1 MGKSDYIYI
10 VKDVSTSLDMTGW
23 KLDMTGWKLD
33 MTKTIQLTI
42 FMKQIRISAI
52 LACIAGMIAFAGC
65 KSMSPQDR
73 LTVND
78 RKINK
83 IIAQMTLEEKVEM
96 LHSKTN
102 MSSEGVPRLGIQDIK
117 YTDGPFGIREE
128 NGDGFRSLG
137 WTLDSATY
145 FPTGSALAATWSKEM
160 AYKNGWAMGKEG
172 RLRGKDIILGP
183 AINIQRLPVGG
194 RTYEYLS
201 EDPVLAARLSVE
213 YTLGSQDAGTAVCL
227 KHYALNNQETNRG
240 SVNVIADERTMREIY
255 LKPFEAA
262 VKEGGAMCIMPAY
275 NKVNGY
281 YCSENA
287 HLNNE
292 ILRDEWGFKGM
303 TVSDWGGTHS
313 TMGAALGGLCV
324 QMTGDNYFG
333 QALIDSV
340 RNGALDEAVVD
351 AKVREILRLRFAIE
365 PVPEDVA
372 NTVMTSQPETQKIA
386 YEIAQ
391 KSIVLL
397 KNEAGNLPVAKDVKK
412 IAVIGQNAVLTTA
425 AGGIGAGVKT
435 LYEISP
441 LEGISKRAAEAGIEV
456 TYAPGYKNYQM
467 RMAWGRPGAG
477 GPVDPLIANS
487 PDEPADPALLA
498 EAVAL
503 AKDADMV
510 IFFGGTNKSIETEGS
525 DRKNI
530 DLPCGQNDVIKALY
544 EANPNVAT
552 VLISGGPTDLRAL
565 EPYSPAIVQGWWN
578 GLEGGTALAEVL
590 FGDIAPSGKLPFTFP
605 LKLEDSPAYA
615 MGNFPGNNTGEDLF
629 TLMYR
634 LDATGYTREQIME
647 YIANLPEPVSE
658 YTEGIF
664 VGYRWF
670 ETKEVPVMYA
680 FGHGLSYVD
689 FEYGPLT
696 CRQKKDKFVVT
707 FDVKNLGTMEADEV
721 TQLYVKRL
729 DSKVERPLKELE
741 AFDRV
746 TLKGGETKKVT
757 LEFPISELAHW
768 DNGTN
773 GWVLEPGKLEILV
786 GSASDDIRQSIT
798 TEI

>member
-1 MGKSDYIYI
+1 
-10 VKDVSTSLDMTGW
+10 
-23 KLDMTGWKLD
+23 
-33 MTKTIQLTI
+33 
-42 FMKQIRISAI
+42 MKKYLYSAALLI
-52 LACIAGMIAFAGC
+52 LAAGC
-65 KSMSPQDR
+65 ASLSPQDR

-78 RKINK
+78 KKINK

-201 EDPVLAARLSVE
+201 EDPVLSARLSVE
-213 YTLGSQDAGTAVCL
+213 YTKGSQDAGTAVCL
-227 KHYALNNQETNRG
+227 KHYALNNQETDRG

-262 VKEGGAMCIMPAY
+262 IKEGGAMCVMPAY
-275 NKVNGY
+275 NKVNGF

-351 AKVREILRLRFAIE
+351 AKVREILRLRFAID

-372 NTVMTSQPETQKIA
+372 NTIMTSQPETQKIA

-397 KNEAGNLPVAKDVKK
+397 KNEAGNLPIAKDVKK

-441 LEGISKRAAEAGIEV
+441 LEGIQARAEKAGVEV
-456 TYAPGYKNYQM
+456 VYAPGYKNYQM
-467 RMAWGRPGAG
+467 RMGWGRPSA
-477 GPVDPLIANS
+477 GPVNPLVANS
-487 PDEPADPALLA
+487 IDEPADPALLA

-530 DLPCGQNDVIKALY
+530 DLPCGQNEVIKALY

-552 VLISGGPTDLRAL
+552 VLISGGPTDLRYL

-615 MGNFPGNNTGEDLF
+615 TGSFPGEGSGEDLF

-634 LDATGYTREQIME
+634 LDATGYTREQIQE
-647 YIANLPEPVSE
+647 YIASLPDPVSE
-658 YTEGIF
+658 YREGIL
-664 VGYRWF
+664 VGYRWYD
-670 ETKEVPVMYA
+670 TKDVPVMYA
-680 FGHGLSYVD
+680 FGHGLSYVE
-689 FEYGPLT
+689 FEYGALT
-696 CRQKKDKFVVT
+696 CKQKKDKIQVS
-707 FDVKNLGTMEADEV
+707 FDLKNLGDMEADEV
-721 TQLYVKRL
+721 AQLYVKRL
-729 DSKVERPLKELE
+729 DSKVERAEKELE
-741 AFDRV
+741 AFERV
-746 TLKGGETKKVT
+746 ALKAGETKKVT
-757 LEFPISELAHW
+757 LEFPVSELAHW
-768 DNGTN
+768 DNETN
-773 GWVLEPGKLEILV
+773 EWVLEHGKLEILV
-786 GSASDDIRQSIT
+786 GSASNDIRQSIQ

>member
-1 MGKSDYIYI
+1 MKNYTFIFCLAAVI
-10 VKDVSTSLDMTGW
+10 LITGCN
-23 KLDMTGWKLD
+23 GNV
-33 MTKTIQLTI
+33 
-42 FMKQIRISAI
+42 
-52 LACIAGMIAFAGC
+52 
-65 KSMSPQDR
+65 SPQDR
-73 LTVND
+73 LTAND
-78 RKINK
+78 KKISE

-128 NGDGFRSLG
+128 NGDHFRPLG
-137 WTLDSATY
+137 WKLDSATY

-160 AYKNGWAMGKEG
+160 AYKNGLAIGKEG

-213 YTLGSQDAGTAVCL
+213 YTKGSQEAGTAVCL
-227 KHYALNNQETNRG
+227 KHFALNNQETDRG

-262 VKEGGAMCIMPAY
+262 VKEAGAMCVMPAY

-287 HLNNE
+287 RLLNE
-292 ILRDEWGFKGM
+292 ILREEWGFKGM

-351 AKVREILRLRFAIE
+351 AKVRDILRLRFAIE
-365 PVPEDVA
+365 PVPENVA
-372 NTVMTSQPETQKIA
+372 NTIMTSQPETQNVA

-397 KNEAGNLPVAKDVKK
+397 KNEGRTLPITDDVKK
-412 IAVIGQNAVLTTA
+412 IAIIGQNAVLKTA
-425 AGGIGAGVKT
+425 AGGVGAGVKT

-441 LEGISKRAAEAGIEV
+441 LEGIRNRAGDKVEV
-456 TYAPGYKNYQM
+456 VYAPGYKNYI
-467 RMAWGRPGAG
+467 RKNRWSEGPG
-477 GPVDPLIANS
+477 PLETTDMS
-487 PDEPADPALLA
+487 EPADQALLA

-503 AKDADMV
+503 AAEADMV

-530 DLPCGQNDVIKALY
+530 DLPCGQNEIIRALH
-544 EANPNVAT
+544 EVNPNVVT
-552 VLISGGPTDLRAL
+552 VLISGGPTDLRIL
-565 EPYSPAIVQGWWN
+565 DQYSPAIIQGWWN
-578 GLEGGTALAEVL
+578 GMEGGTALAEVL

-615 MGNFPGNNTGEDLF
+615 MGNFPGENSGRDLF

-634 LDATGYTREQIME
+634 LEETGYSREEIQA
-647 YIANLPEPVSE
+647 YIANLPDPESR

-664 VGYRWF
+664 VGYRWYD
-670 ETKEVPVMYA
+670 TKDVPVMYA

-689 FEYGPLT
+689 FEYGAISCKRRNDRICVRFELS
-696 CRQKKDKFVVT
+696 
-707 FDVKNLGTMEADEV
+707 NLGEMEADEV
-721 TQLYVKRL
+721 VQLYVRRP
-729 DSKVERPLKELE
+729 DSKIERPVKELK

-746 TLKGGETKKVT
+746 TLKAGETKKVM
-757 LEFPISELAHW
+757 LEFPMNELAHW
-768 DNGTN
+768 DINTGA
-773 GWVLEPGKLEILV
+773 WVIEPGMVEILV
-786 GSASDDIRQSIT
+786 GSGSDDIRQTGSI
-798 TEI
+798 EI

>member
-1 MGKSDYIYI
+1 MK
-10 VKDVSTSLDMTGW
+10 
-23 KLDMTGWKLD
+23 KL
-33 MTKTIQLTI
+33 I
-42 FMKQIRISAI
+42 FAAALAI
-52 LACIAGMIAFAGC
+52 MAIGC
-65 KSMSPQDR
+65 VQNGTSPQDR

-128 NGDGFRSLG
+128 NGDGFRPLG

-145 FPTGSALAATWSKEM
+145 FPTGSALAATWSKEL

-201 EDPVLAARLSVE
+201 EDPVLSARLSVE
-213 YTLGSQDAGTAVCL
+213 YTKGSQEAGTAVCL
-227 KHYALNNQETNRG
+227 KHFALNNQETERG

-287 HLNNE
+287 HLLNE
-292 ILRDEWGFKGM
+292 ILRGEWGFKGM

-340 RNGALDEAVVD
+340 RNGALEEAVVD
-351 AKVREILRLRFAIE
+351 AKVREILRLRYAIE

-372 NTVMTSQPETQKIA
+372 NTIMTSQPETQKVA

-397 KNEAGNLPVAKDVKK
+397 KNEDRNLPISKDVKK
-412 IAVIGQNAVLTTA
+412 IAVIGQNAVLSTA

-441 LEGISKRAAEAGIEV
+441 LEGLQARAGSDIEIV
-456 TYAPGYKNYQM
+456 YAPGYRNYVM
-467 RMAWGRPGAG
+467 GRGNQAAA
-477 GPVDPLIANS
+477 DPLQTRNTA
-487 PDEPADPALLA
+487 EPADPELLA
-498 EAVAL
+498 EAVEL
-503 AKDADMV
+503 ARNADMV
-510 IFFGGTNKSIETEGS
+510 IFFAGTNKSIETEGN

-530 DLPCGQNDVIKALY
+530 DLPCGQNEIVKALH
-544 EANPNVAT
+544 EVNPNLVT
-552 VLISGGPTDLRAL
+552 VLISGGPCDLRTL
-565 EPYSPAIVQGWWN
+565 EQYSPAIVQGWWN
-578 GLEGGTALAEVL
+578 GMEGGKALAEVL

-615 MGNFPGNNTGEDLF
+615 LGNFPGENSGEDLF

-634 LDATGYTREQIME
+634 LDATCYTREQIRE
-647 YIANLPEPVSE
+647 YIANLPDPESR

-670 ETKEVPVMYA
+670 DTKNVPVMYA

-689 FEYGPLT
+689 FEYGDLT
-696 CRQKKDKFVVT
+696 CRQKKDMIQVS
-707 FDVKNLGTMEADEV
+707 FDLTNLGDMEADEV
-721 TQLYVKRL
+721 AQLYVKRI
-729 DSKVERPLKELE
+729 DSKVERPEKELE
-741 AFDRV
+741 AFDRIS
-746 TLKGGETKKVT
+746 LKAGETRKVT
-757 LEFPISELAHW
+757 LEFPVSELAHW
-768 DNGTN
+768 DMETN
-773 GWVLEPGKLEILV
+773 GWVLEPGKIEILV
-786 GSASDDIRQSIT
+786 GSASDDIRQSIQ

>member
-1 MGKSDYIYI
+1 
-10 VKDVSTSLDMTGW
+10 
-23 KLDMTGWKLD
+23 
-33 MTKTIQLTI
+33 
-42 FMKQIRISAI
+42 MKKYLYSAALLI
-52 LACIAGMIAFAGC
+52 LAAGC
-65 KSMSPQDR
+65 ASLSPQDR

-78 RKINK
+78 KKINR

-201 EDPVLAARLSVE
+201 EDPVLSARLSVE
-213 YTLGSQDAGTAVCL
+213 YTKGSQDAGTAVCL
-227 KHYALNNQETNRG
+227 KHYALNNQETDRG

-262 VKEGGAMCIMPAY
+262 IKEGGAMCVMPAY
-275 NKVNGY
+275 NKVNGF

-351 AKVREILRLRFAIE
+351 AKVREILRLRFAID

-372 NTVMTSQPETQKIA
+372 NTIMTSQPETQKIA

-391 KSIVLL
+391 KSTVLL
-397 KNEAGNLPVAKDVKK
+397 KNEAGNLPIAKDVKK

-441 LEGISKRAAEAGIEV
+441 LEGIQARAEKAGVEV
-456 TYAPGYKNYQM
+456 VYAPGYKNYQM
-467 RMAWGRPGAG
+467 RMGWGRPSA
-477 GPVDPLIANS
+477 GPVNPLVANS
-487 PDEPADPALLA
+487 IDEPADPALLA

-530 DLPCGQNDVIKALY
+530 DLPCGQNEVIKALY

-552 VLISGGPTDLRAL
+552 VLISGGPTDLRYL

-615 MGNFPGNNTGEDLF
+615 TGSFPGEGSGEDLF

-634 LDATGYTREQIME
+634 LDATGYTREQIQE
-647 YIANLPEPVSE
+647 YIASLPDPVSE
-658 YTEGIF
+658 YREGIL
-664 VGYRWF
+664 VGYRWYD
-670 ETKEVPVMYA
+670 TKDVPVMYA
-680 FGHGLSYVD
+680 FGHGLSYVE
-689 FEYGPLT
+689 FEYGALT
-696 CRQKKDKFVVT
+696 CKQKKDKIQVS
-707 FDVKNLGTMEADEV
+707 FDLKNLGDMEADEV
-721 TQLYVKRL
+721 AQLYVKRL
-729 DSKVERPLKELE
+729 DSKVERAEKELE
-741 AFDRV
+741 AFERV
-746 TLKGGETKKVT
+746 ALKAGETKNVT
-757 LEFPISELAHW
+757 LEFPLSELAHW
-768 DNGTN
+768 DNETN
-773 GWVLEPGKLEILV
+773 GWVLEPGKIEILV
-786 GSASDDIRQSIT
+786 GSASNDIRQSIQ

>member
-1 MGKSDYIYI
+1 
-10 VKDVSTSLDMTGW
+10 
-23 KLDMTGWKLD
+23 
-33 MTKTIQLTI
+33 
-42 FMKQIRISAI
+42 MKKYLYSAALLI
-52 LACIAGMIAFAGC
+52 LAAGC
-65 KSMSPQDR
+65 ASLSPQDR

-78 RKINK
+78 KKINK

-201 EDPVLAARLSVE
+201 EDPVLSARLSVE
-213 YTLGSQDAGTAVCL
+213 YTKGSQDAGTAVCL
-227 KHYALNNQETNRG
+227 KHYALNNQETDRG
-240 SVNVIADERTMREIY
+240 SVDVIADERTMREIY

-262 VKEGGAMCIMPAY
+262 VKEGGAMCVMPAY
-275 NKVNGY
+275 NKVNGV

-351 AKVREILRLRFAIE
+351 AKVREILRLRFAID

-372 NTVMTSQPETQKIA
+372 NTIMTSQPETQKIA

-397 KNEAGNLPVAKDVKK
+397 KNEAGNLPIAKDVKK

-441 LEGISKRAAEAGIEV
+441 LEGIQARAEKAGVEV
-456 TYAPGYKNYQM
+456 VYAPGYKNYQM
-467 RMAWGRPGAG
+467 RMGWGRPSA
-477 GPVDPLIANS
+477 GPVNPLVANS
-487 PDEPADPALLA
+487 IDEPADPALLA

-530 DLPCGQNDVIKALY
+530 DLPCGQNEVIKALY

-552 VLISGGPTDLRAL
+552 VLISGGPTDLRYL

-615 MGNFPGNNTGEDLF
+615 TGSFPGEGSGEDLF

-634 LDATGYTREQIME
+634 LDATGYTREQIRE
-647 YIANLPEPVSE
+647 YIASLPDPVSE
-658 YTEGIF
+658 YREGIL
-664 VGYRWF
+664 VGYRWYD
-670 ETKEVPVMYA
+670 TKDVPVMYA
-680 FGHGLSYVD
+680 FGHGLSYVE

-696 CRQKKDKFVVT
+696 CKQKKDKIQVS
-707 FDVKNLGTMEADEV
+707 FDLKNLGDMEADEV
-721 TQLYVKRL
+721 AQLYVKRL
-729 DSKVERPLKELE
+729 DSKVERAEKELE
-741 AFDRV
+741 AFERV
-746 TLKGGETKKVT
+746 ALKAGETKKVT
-757 LEFPISELAHW
+757 LEFPVSELAHW
-768 DNGTN
+768 DNETN
-773 GWVLEPGKLEILV
+773 GWVLEPGKIEILV
-786 GSASDDIRQSIT
+786 GSASNDIRQSIQ

>member
-1 MGKSDYIYI
+1 
-10 VKDVSTSLDMTGW
+10 
-23 KLDMTGWKLD
+23 
-33 MTKTIQLTI
+33 
-42 FMKQIRISAI
+42 MKKYLYSAALLI
-52 LACIAGMIAFAGC
+52 LAAGC
-65 KSMSPQDR
+65 ASLSPQDR

-78 RKINK
+78 KKINK

-201 EDPVLAARLSVE
+201 EDPVLSARLSVE
-213 YTLGSQDAGTAVCL
+213 YTKGSQDAGTAVCL
-227 KHYALNNQETNRG
+227 KHYALNNQETDRG
-240 SVNVIADERTMREIY
+240 SVDVIADERTMREIY

-262 VKEGGAMCIMPAY
+262 IKEGGAMCVMPAY
-275 NKVNGY
+275 NKVNGF

-351 AKVREILRLRFAIE
+351 AKVREILRLRFAID

-372 NTVMTSQPETQKIA
+372 NTIMTSQPETQKIA

-397 KNEAGNLPVAKDVKK
+397 KNEAGNLPIAKDVKK

-435 LYEISP
+435 LYEITP
-441 LEGISKRAAEAGIEV
+441 LEGIQARAEKAGVEV
-456 TYAPGYKNYQM
+456 VYAPGYKNYQM
-467 RMAWGRPGAG
+467 RMGWGRPSA
-477 GPVDPLIANS
+477 GPVNPLVANS
-487 PDEPADPALLA
+487 IDEPADPALLA

-530 DLPCGQNDVIKALY
+530 DLPCGQNEVIKALY

-552 VLISGGPTDLRAL
+552 VLISGGPTDLRYL

-615 MGNFPGNNTGEDLF
+615 TGSFPGEGSGEDLF

-634 LDATGYTREQIME
+634 LDATGYTREQIRE
-647 YIANLPEPVSE
+647 YIASLPDPVSE
-658 YTEGIF
+658 YREGIL
-664 VGYRWF
+664 VGYRWYD
-670 ETKEVPVMYA
+670 TKDVPVMYA

-689 FEYGPLT
+689 FEYGTLT
-696 CRQKKDKFVVT
+696 CKQKKDKIQVS
-707 FDVKNLGTMEADEV
+707 FDLKNLGDMEADEV
-721 TQLYVKRL
+721 PQLYVKRL
-729 DSKVERPLKELE
+729 DSKVERAEKELE
-741 AFDRV
+741 AFERV
-746 TLKGGETKKVT
+746 ALKAGETKNVT
-757 LEFPISELAHW
+757 LEFPVSELAHW
-768 DNGTN
+768 DNETN
-773 GWVLEPGKLEILV
+773 GWVLEPGKIEILV
-786 GSASDDIRQSIT
+786 GSASNDIRQSIQ

>member
-1 MGKSDYIYI
+1 MKKYLY
-10 VKDVSTSLDMTGW
+10 STAL
-23 KLDMTGWKLD
+23 L
-33 MTKTIQLTI
+33 
-42 FMKQIRISAI
+42 I
-52 LACIAGMIAFAGC
+52 LAAGC
-65 KSMSPQDR
+65 ASLSPQDR

-78 RKINK
+78 KKINK

-201 EDPVLAARLSVE
+201 EDPVLSARLSVE
-213 YTLGSQDAGTAVCL
+213 YTKGSQDAGTAVCL
-227 KHYALNNQETNRG
+227 KHYALNNQETDRG
-240 SVNVIADERTMREIY
+240 SVDVIADERTMREIY

-262 VKEGGAMCIMPAY
+262 IKEGGAMCVMPAY
-275 NKVNGY
+275 NKVNGF

-372 NTVMTSQPETQKIA
+372 NTIMTSQPETQKIA

-397 KNEAGNLPVAKDVKK
+397 KNEAGNLPIAKDVKK

-435 LYEISP
+435 LYEITP
-441 LEGISKRAAEAGIEV
+441 LEGIQARAEKAGVEV
-456 TYAPGYKNYQM
+456 VYAPGYKNYQM
-467 RMAWGRPGAG
+467 RMGWGRPSA
-477 GPVDPLIANS
+477 GPVNPLVANS
-487 PDEPADPALLA
+487 IDEPADPALLA

-530 DLPCGQNDVIKALY
+530 DLPCGQNEVIKALY

-552 VLISGGPTDLRAL
+552 VLISGGPTDLRYL

-615 MGNFPGNNTGEDLF
+615 TGSFPGEGSGEDLF

-634 LDATGYTREQIME
+634 LDATGYTREQIRE
-647 YIANLPEPVSE
+647 YIASLPDPVSE
-658 YTEGIF
+658 YREGIL
-664 VGYRWF
+664 VGYRWYD
-670 ETKEVPVMYA
+670 TKDVPVMYA
-680 FGHGLSYVD
+680 FGHGLSYVE
-689 FEYGPLT
+689 FEYGALT
-696 CRQKKDKFVVT
+696 CKQKKDKIQVS
-707 FDVKNLGTMEADEV
+707 FDLKNLGDMEADEV
-721 TQLYVKRL
+721 PQLYVKRL
-729 DSKVERPLKELE
+729 DSKVERAEKELE
-741 AFDRV
+741 AFERV
-746 TLKGGETKKVT
+746 ALKAGETKNVT
-757 LEFPISELAHW
+757 LEFPLSELAHW
-768 DNGTN
+768 DNETN
-773 GWVLEPGKLEILV
+773 GWVLEPGKIEILV
-786 GSASDDIRQSIT
+786 GSASNDIRQSIH

>member
-1 MGKSDYIYI
+1 M
-10 VKDVSTSLDMTGW
+10 
-23 KLDMTGWKLD
+23 
-33 MTKTIQLTI
+33 
-42 FMKQIRISAI
+42 FMKKYLYSAALLI
-52 LACIAGMIAFAGC
+52 LAAGC
-65 KSMSPQDR
+65 ASLSPQDR

-78 RKINK
+78 KKINK

-201 EDPVLAARLSVE
+201 EDPVLSARLSVE
-213 YTLGSQDAGTAVCL
+213 YTKGSQDAGTAVCL
-227 KHYALNNQETNRG
+227 KHYALNNQETDRG
-240 SVNVIADERTMREIY
+240 SVDVIADERTMREIY

-262 VKEGGAMCIMPAY
+262 IKEGGAMCVMPAY
-275 NKVNGY
+275 NKVNGF

-351 AKVREILRLRFAIE
+351 AKVREILRLRFAID

-372 NTVMTSQPETQKIA
+372 NTIMTSQPETQKIA

-397 KNEAGNLPVAKDVKK
+397 KNEVGNLPIAKDVKK

-441 LEGISKRAAEAGIEV
+441 LEGIQARAEKAGVEV
-456 TYAPGYKNYQM
+456 VYAPGYKNYQM
-467 RMAWGRPGAG
+467 RMGWGRPSA
-477 GPVDPLIANS
+477 GPVNPLVANS
-487 PDEPADPALLA
+487 IDEPADPALLA

-530 DLPCGQNDVIKALY
+530 DLPCGQNEVIKALY

-552 VLISGGPTDLRAL
+552 VLISGGPTDLRYL

-615 MGNFPGNNTGEDLF
+615 TGSFPGEGSGEDLF

-634 LDATGYTREQIME
+634 LDATGYTREQIRE
-647 YIANLPEPVSE
+647 YIASLPDPVSE
-658 YTEGIF
+658 YREGIL
-664 VGYRWF
+664 VGYRWYD
-670 ETKEVPVMYA
+670 TKDVPVMYA
-680 FGHGLSYVD
+680 FGHGLSYVE
-689 FEYGPLT
+689 FEYGALT
-696 CRQKKDKFVVT
+696 CKQKKDKIQVS
-707 FDVKNLGTMEADEV
+707 FDLKNLGDMEADEV
-721 TQLYVKRL
+721 AQLYVKRL
-729 DSKVERPLKELE
+729 DSKVERAEKELE
-741 AFDRV
+741 AFERV
-746 TLKGGETKKVT
+746 ALKAGETKNVT
-757 LEFPISELAHW
+757 LEFPLSELAHW
-768 DNGTN
+768 DNETN
-773 GWVLEPGKLEILV
+773 GWVLEPGKIEILV
-786 GSASDDIRQSIT
+786 GSASNDIRQSIH

>member
-1 MGKSDYIYI
+1 
-10 VKDVSTSLDMTGW
+10 
-23 KLDMTGWKLD
+23 
-33 MTKTIQLTI
+33 
-42 FMKQIRISAI
+42 MKKYLYSAALLI
-52 LACIAGMIAFAGC
+52 LAAGC
-65 KSMSPQDR
+65 ASLSPQDR

-78 RKINK
+78 KKINR

-201 EDPVLAARLSVE
+201 EDPVLSARLSAE
-213 YTLGSQDAGTAVCL
+213 YTKGSQDAGTAVCL
-227 KHYALNNQETNRG
+227 KHYALNNQETDRG

-262 VKEGGAMCIMPAY
+262 IKEGGAMCVMPAY
-275 NKVNGY
+275 NKVNGF

-351 AKVREILRLRFAIE
+351 AKVREILRLRFAID

-372 NTVMTSQPETQKIA
+372 NTIMTSQPETQKIA

-397 KNEAGNLPVAKDVKK
+397 KNEAGNLPIAKDVKK

-441 LEGISKRAAEAGIEV
+441 LEGIQARAEKAGVEV
-456 TYAPGYKNYQM
+456 VYAPGYKSYQM
-467 RMAWGRPGAG
+467 RMGWGRPSA
-477 GPVDPLIANS
+477 GPVNPLVANS
-487 PDEPADPALLA
+487 IDEPADPALLA

-530 DLPCGQNDVIKALY
+530 DLPCGQNEVIKALY

-552 VLISGGPTDLRAL
+552 VLISGGPTDLRYL

-615 MGNFPGNNTGEDLF
+615 TGSFPGEGSGEDLF

-634 LDATGYTREQIME
+634 LDATGYTREQIQE
-647 YIANLPEPVSE
+647 YIASLPDPVSE
-658 YTEGIF
+658 YREGIL
-664 VGYRWF
+664 VGYRWYD
-670 ETKEVPVMYA
+670 TKDVPVMYA
-680 FGHGLSYVD
+680 FGHGLSYVE
-689 FEYGPLT
+689 FEYGALT
-696 CRQKKDKFVVT
+696 CKQKKDKIQVS
-707 FDVKNLGTMEADEV
+707 FDLKNLGDMEADEV
-721 TQLYVKRL
+721 AQLYVKIL
-729 DSKVERPLKELE
+729 DSKVERAEKELE
-741 AFDRV
+741 AFERV
-746 TLKGGETKKVT
+746 ALKAGETKNVT
-757 LEFPISELAHW
+757 LEFPLSELAHW
-768 DNGTN
+768 DNETN
-773 GWVLEPGKLEILV
+773 GWVLEPGKIEILV
-786 GSASDDIRQSIT
+786 GSASNDIRQSIQ

>member
-1 MGKSDYIYI
+1 
-10 VKDVSTSLDMTGW
+10 
-23 KLDMTGWKLD
+23 
-33 MTKTIQLTI
+33 
-42 FMKQIRISAI
+42 MKKYLYSAALLI
-52 LACIAGMIAFAGC
+52 LAAGC
-65 KSMSPQDR
+65 ASLSPQDR

-78 RKINK
+78 KKINK

-102 MSSEGVPRLGIQDIK
+102 MSSEGIPRLGIQDIK

-201 EDPVLAARLSVE
+201 EDPVLSARLSVE
-213 YTLGSQDAGTAVCL
+213 YTKGSQDAGTAVCL
-227 KHYALNNQETNRG
+227 KHYALNNQETDRG
-240 SVNVIADERTMREIY
+240 SVDVIADERTMREIY

-262 VKEGGAMCIMPAY
+262 IKEGGAMCVMPAY
-275 NKVNGY
+275 NKVNGF

-351 AKVREILRLRFAIE
+351 AKVREILRLRFAID

-372 NTVMTSQPETQKIA
+372 NTIMTSQPETQRIA

-397 KNEAGNLPVAKDVKK
+397 KNEAGNLPIAKDVKK

-441 LEGISKRAAEAGIEV
+441 LEGIQAKAEKAGVEIV
-456 TYAPGYKNYQM
+456 YAPGYKNYQM
-467 RMAWGRPGAG
+467 RMGWGRPSA
-477 GPVDPLIANS
+477 GPVNPLVANS
-487 PDEPADPALLA
+487 IDEPADPALLA

-530 DLPCGQNDVIKALY
+530 DLPCGQNEVIKALY

-552 VLISGGPTDLRAL
+552 VLISGGPTDLRYL
-565 EPYSPAIVQGWWN
+565 EPYSPSIVQGWWN

-615 MGNFPGNNTGEDLF
+615 TGSFPGEGSGEDLF

-634 LDATGYTREQIME
+634 LDATGYTREQIHE
-647 YIANLPEPVSE
+647 YIASLPDPVSE
-658 YTEGIF
+658 YREGIL
-664 VGYRWF
+664 VGYRWYD
-670 ETKEVPVMYA
+670 TKDVPVMYA
-680 FGHGLSYVD
+680 FGHGLSYVE
-689 FEYGPLT
+689 FEYGALT
-696 CRQKKDKFVVT
+696 CKQKKDKIQVS
-707 FDVKNLGTMEADEV
+707 FDLKNLGDMEADEV
-721 TQLYVKRL
+721 AQLYVKKL
-729 DSKVERPLKELE
+729 DSKVERAEKELE
-741 AFDRV
+741 AFERV
-746 TLKGGETKKVT
+746 ALKAGETKNVT
-757 LEFPISELAHW
+757 LEFPLSELAHW
-768 DNGTN
+768 DNETN
-773 GWVLEPGKLEILV
+773 GWVLEPGKIEILV
-786 GSASDDIRQSIT
+786 GSASNDIRQSIQ

>member
-1 MGKSDYIYI
+1 
-10 VKDVSTSLDMTGW
+10 
-23 KLDMTGWKLD
+23 
-33 MTKTIQLTI
+33 
-42 FMKQIRISAI
+42 MKKYLYSAALLI
-52 LACIAGMIAFAGC
+52 LAAGC
-65 KSMSPQDR
+65 ASLSPQDR

-78 RKINK
+78 KKINK

-128 NGDGFRSLG
+128 NGEGFRSLG

-201 EDPVLAARLSVE
+201 EDPVLSARLSVE
-213 YTLGSQDAGTAVCL
+213 YTKGSQDAGTAVCL
-227 KHYALNNQETNRG
+227 KHYALNNQETDRG
-240 SVNVIADERTMREIY
+240 SVDVIADERTMREIY

-262 VKEGGAMCIMPAY
+262 IKEGGAMCVMPAY
-275 NKVNGY
+275 NKVNGF

-351 AKVREILRLRFAIE
+351 EKVREILRLRFAID

-372 NTVMTSQPETQKIA
+372 NTIMTSQPETQKIA

-397 KNEAGNLPVAKDVKK
+397 KNEAGNLPIAKDVKK

-441 LEGISKRAAEAGIEV
+441 LEGIQARAEKAGVEV
-456 TYAPGYKNYQM
+456 VYAPGYKNYQM
-467 RMAWGRPGAG
+467 RMGWGRPSA
-477 GPVDPLIANS
+477 GPVNPLVANS
-487 PDEPADPALLA
+487 IDEPADPALLA

-530 DLPCGQNDVIKALY
+530 DLPCGQNEVIKALY

-552 VLISGGPTDLRAL
+552 VLISGGPTDLRYL

-615 MGNFPGNNTGEDLF
+615 TGSFPGEGSGEDLF

-634 LDATGYTREQIME
+634 LDATGYTREQIQE
-647 YIANLPEPVSE
+647 YIASLPDPVSE
-658 YTEGIF
+658 YREGIL
-664 VGYRWF
+664 VGYRWYD
-670 ETKEVPVMYA
+670 TKDVPVMYA
-680 FGHGLSYVD
+680 FGHGLSYVE

-696 CRQKKDKFVVT
+696 CKQKKDKIQVS
-707 FDVKNLGTMEADEV
+707 FDLKNLGDMEADEV
-721 TQLYVKRL
+721 AQLYVKRL
-729 DSKVERPLKELE
+729 DSKVERAEKELE
-741 AFDRV
+741 AFERV
-746 TLKGGETKKVT
+746 ALKAGETKNVT
-757 LEFPISELAHW
+757 LEFPLSELAHW
-768 DNGTN
+768 DNETN
-773 GWVLEPGKLEILV
+773 GWVLEPGKIEILV
-786 GSASDDIRQSIT
+786 GSASNDIRQSIQ

>member
-1 MGKSDYIYI
+1 
-10 VKDVSTSLDMTGW
+10 
-23 KLDMTGWKLD
+23 
-33 MTKTIQLTI
+33 
-42 FMKQIRISAI
+42 MKKYLYSAALLI
-52 LACIAGMIAFAGC
+52 LAAGC
-65 KSMSPQDR
+65 ASLSPQDR

-78 RKINK
+78 KKINK

-183 AINIQRLPVGG
+183 AINVQRLPVGG

-201 EDPVLAARLSVE
+201 EDPVLSARLSVE
-213 YTLGSQDAGTAVCL
+213 YTKGSQDAGTAVCL
-227 KHYALNNQETNRG
+227 KHYALNNQETDRG

-262 VKEGGAMCIMPAY
+262 IKEGGAMCVMPAY
-275 NKVNGY
+275 NKVNGF

-365 PVPEDVA
+365 PVSEDVA
-372 NTVMTSQPETQKIA
+372 NTIMTSQPETQKIA

-397 KNEAGNLPVAKDVKK
+397 KNEAGNLPIAKDVKK

-435 LYEISP
+435 LYEITP
-441 LEGISKRAAEAGIEV
+441 LEGIQARAEKAGVEV
-456 TYAPGYKNYQM
+456 VYAPGYKNYQM
-467 RMAWGRPGAG
+467 RMGWGRPSA
-477 GPVDPLIANS
+477 GPVNPLVANS
-487 PDEPADPALLA
+487 IDEPADPALLA

-530 DLPCGQNDVIKALY
+530 DLPCGQNEVIKALY

-552 VLISGGPTDLRAL
+552 VLISGGPTDLRYL

-615 MGNFPGNNTGEDLF
+615 TGSFPGEGSGEDLF

-634 LDATGYTREQIME
+634 LDATGYTREQIQE
-647 YIANLPEPVSE
+647 YIASLPDPVSE
-658 YTEGIF
+658 YREGIL
-664 VGYRWF
+664 VGYRWYD
-670 ETKEVPVMYA
+670 TKDVPVMYA
-680 FGHGLSYVD
+680 FGHGLSYVE
-689 FEYGPLT
+689 FEYGALT
-696 CRQKKDKFVVT
+696 CKQKKDKIQVS
-707 FDVKNLGTMEADEV
+707 FDLKNLGDMEADEV
-721 TQLYVKRL
+721 AQLYVKRL
-729 DSKVERPLKELE
+729 DSKVERAEKELE
-741 AFDRV
+741 AFERV
-746 TLKGGETKKVT
+746 ALKAGETKNVT
-757 LEFPISELAHW
+757 LEFPLSELAHW
-768 DNGTN
+768 DNETN
-773 GWVLEPGKLEILV
+773 GWVLEPGKIEILV
-786 GSASDDIRQSIT
+786 GSASNDIRQSIQ

>member
-1 MGKSDYIYI
+1 MALI
-10 VKDVSTSLDMTGW
+10 V
-23 KLDMTGWKLD
+23 
-33 MTKTIQLTI
+33 
-42 FMKQIRISAI
+42 
-52 LACIAGMIAFAGC
+52 AGC
-65 KSMSPQDR
+65 GCGMAPQEK

-78 RKINK
+78 KKINE

-160 AYKNGWAMGKEG
+160 ARKNGWAMGKEG

-213 YTLGSQDAGTAVCL
+213 YTIGSQEAGTAVCL
-227 KHYALNNQETNRG
+227 KHYALNNQETDRG

-262 VKEGGAMCIMPAY
+262 IKEGGAMCVMPAY
-275 NKVNGY
+275 NKVTGY

-292 ILRDEWGFKGM
+292 ILRGEWGFKGM

-340 RNGALDEAVVD
+340 RNGALPESVVD
-351 AKVREILRLRFAIE
+351 DKVREILRLRFAIE

-372 NTVMTSQPETQKIA
+372 NTIMTSQPETQQVA

-397 KNEAGNLPVAKDVKK
+397 KNETGNLPIAPEVKK

-425 AGGIGAGVKT
+425 SGGIGAGVKT

-441 LEGISKRAAEAGIEV
+441 LEGIQKRAAEAGVEV
-456 TYAPGYKNYQM
+456 VYAPGYKNYKM
-467 RMAWGRPGAG
+467 RMGWGRPAA
-477 GPVDPLIANS
+477 GPVDPLAATS
-487 PDEPADPALLA
+487 TDEPADPALLA

-503 AKDADMV
+503 AQDADMV

-530 DLPCGQNDVIKALY
+530 DLPCGQNEVIKALY
-544 EANPNVAT
+544 EANPNVVT
-552 VLISGGPTDLRAL
+552 VLISGGPTDLRFL

-605 LKLEDSPAYA
+605 KKLEDSPAYA
-615 MGNFPGNNTGEDLF
+615 LGNFGQNASEDLF

-634 LDATGYTREQIME
+634 LDATGYTREQIQE
-647 YIANLPEPVSE
+647 YIATLPAPESH

-670 ETKEVPVMYA
+670 ETKEIPVMYA

-696 CRQKKDKFVVT
+696 CKQKKDKFYVT
-707 FDVKNLGTMEADEV
+707 FELKNLGNMEADEV
-721 TQLYVKRL
+721 AQLYVKRI
-729 DSKVERPLKELE
+729 DSAVERPLKELE

-746 TLKGGETKKVT
+746 TLQAGETKTVT
-757 LEFPISELAHW
+757 LEFPVSELAHW
-768 DNGTN
+768 DNETN
-773 GWVLEPGKLEILV
+773 EWVLEHGKLEILV
-786 GSASDDIRQSIT
+786 GSASDDIRQTIE

>member
-1 MGKSDYIYI
+1 M
-10 VKDVSTSLDMTGW
+10 
-23 KLDMTGWKLD
+23 
-33 MTKTIQLTI
+33 
-42 FMKQIRISAI
+42 
-52 LACIAGMIAFAGC
+52 
-65 KSMSPQDR
+65 
-73 LTVND
+73 
-78 RKINK
+78 
-83 IIAQMTLEEKVEM
+83 
-96 LHSKTN
+96 
-102 MSSEGVPRLGIQDIK
+102 
-117 YTDGPFGIREE
+117 
-128 NGDGFRSLG
+128 
-137 WTLDSATY
+137 
-145 FPTGSALAATWSKEM
+145 
-160 AYKNGWAMGKEG
+160 
-172 RLRGKDIILGP
+172 
-183 AINIQRLPVGG
+183 
-194 RTYEYLS
+194 
-201 EDPVLAARLSVE
+201 
-213 YTLGSQDAGTAVCL
+213 
-227 KHYALNNQETNRG
+227 
-240 SVNVIADERTMREIY
+240 NVIADERTMREIY

-262 VKEGGAMCIMPAY
+262 IKEGGAMCVMPAY

-292 ILRDEWGFKGM
+292 ILRGEWGFKGM

-340 RNGALDEAVVD
+340 RNGALPESVVD
-351 AKVREILRLRFAIE
+351 DKVREILRLRFAIE

-372 NTVMTSQPETQKIA
+372 NTIMTSQPETQQVA

-397 KNEAGNLPVAKDVKK
+397 KNEGNLPISKEVKK

-441 LEGISKRAAEAGIEV
+441 LEGIQKRAAEAGVEV
-456 TYAPGYKNYQM
+456 AYAPGYKNYKM
-467 RMAWGRPGAG
+467 RMGWGRPVA
-477 GPVDPLIANS
+477 GPVDPLTANS
-487 PDEPADPALLA
+487 TDEPADPTLLA

-530 DLPCGQNDVIKALY
+530 DLPCGQNEVIKAIY

-552 VLISGGPTDLRAL
+552 VLISGGPTDLRFL

-605 LKLEDSPAYA
+605 KKLEDSPAYA
-615 MGNFPGNNTGEDLF
+615 LGNFGQNASEDLF

-634 LDATGYTREQIME
+634 LDATGYTREQIEE
-647 YIANLPEPVSE
+647 YIANLPDPVSE
-658 YTEGIF
+658 YKEGIL
-664 VGYRWF
+664 VGYRWYD
-670 ETKEVPVMYA
+670 TKDVPVMYA

-689 FEYGPLT
+689 FEYGPLA
-696 CRQKKDKFVVT
+696 CRQKKDKFMVT
-707 FDVKNLGTMEADEV
+707 FNLKNAGDMEADEV
-721 TQLYVKRL
+721 VQLYVRRK

-741 AFDRV
+741 AFDRIA
-746 TLKGGETKKVT
+746 LKAGETKKVT
-757 LEFPISELAHW
+757 LEFPASELAHW
-768 DNGTN
+768 DTDTN
-773 GWVLEPGKLEILV
+773 DWVLEPGKIEILV
-786 GSASDDIRQSIT
+786 GSASDDIRQTIE
-798 TEI
+798 TEIRL

>member
-1 MGKSDYIYI
+1 MKK
-10 VKDVSTSLDMTGW
+10 VF
-23 KLDMTGWKLD
+23 
-33 MTKTIQLTI
+33 QL
-42 FMKQIRISAI
+42 AA
-52 LACIAGMIAFAGC
+52 LALVVAGC
-65 KSMSPQDR
+65 GCGMSPQDR

-78 RKINK
+78 KKINE

-128 NGDGFRSLG
+128 NGDGFRPLG

-160 AYKNGWAMGKEG
+160 ARKNGWAMGKEG

-213 YTLGSQDAGTAVCL
+213 YTIGSQEAGTAVCL
-227 KHYALNNQETNRG
+227 KHYALNNQETDRG

-262 VKEGGAMCIMPAY
+262 IKEGGAMCVMPAY

-292 ILRDEWGFKGM
+292 ILRGEWGFKGM

-340 RNGALDEAVVD
+340 RNGALPESVVD
-351 AKVREILRLRFAIE
+351 DKVREILRLRFAIE

-372 NTVMTSQPETQKIA
+372 NTIMTSQPETQQVA

-397 KNEAGNLPVAKDVKK
+397 KNEGNLPISKEVKK

-441 LEGISKRAAEAGIEV
+441 LEGIQKRAAEAGVEV
-456 TYAPGYKNYQM
+456 AYAPGYKNYKM
-467 RMAWGRPGAG
+467 RMGWGRPVA
-477 GPVDPLIANS
+477 GPVDPLTANS
-487 PDEPADPALLA
+487 TDEPADPTLLA

-530 DLPCGQNDVIKALY
+530 DLPCGQNEVIKALY

-552 VLISGGPTDLRAL
+552 VLISGGPTDLRFL

-605 LKLEDSPAYA
+605 KKLEDSPAYA
-615 MGNFPGNNTGEDLF
+615 LGNFGQNASEDLF

-634 LDATGYTREQIME
+634 LDATGYTREQIQE
-647 YIANLPEPVSE
+647 YIANLPDPVSE
-658 YTEGIF
+658 YKEGIL
-664 VGYRWF
+664 VGYRWYD
-670 ETKEVPVMYA
+670 TKDVPVMYA

-689 FEYGPLT
+689 FEYGPLA
-696 CRQKKDKFVVT
+696 CRQKKDKFIVT
-707 FDVKNLGTMEADEV
+707 FNLKNTGDMEADEV
-721 TQLYVKRL
+721 VQLYVRRK

-741 AFDRV
+741 AFDRIA
-746 TLKGGETKKVT
+746 LKAGETKKVT
-757 LEFPISELAHW
+757 LEFPASELAHW
-768 DNGTN
+768 DTDTN
-773 GWVLEPGKLEILV
+773 DWVLEPGKIEILV
-786 GSASDDIRQSIT
+786 GSASDDIRQTIE
-798 TEI
+798 TEIRL

>member
-1 MGKSDYIYI
+1 
-10 VKDVSTSLDMTGW
+10 
-23 KLDMTGWKLD
+23 
-33 MTKTIQLTI
+33 
-42 FMKQIRISAI
+42 MKNI
-52 LACIAGMIAFAGC
+52 LKFAVMALMAAGC
-65 KSMSPQDR
+65 CQNSMSLQDR

-78 RKINK
+78 DKIND

-128 NGDGFRSLG
+128 NGDGFRPLG
-137 WTLDSATY
+137 WKLDSATY

-160 AYKNGWAMGKEG
+160 ARKNGWAMGKEG

-201 EDPVLAARLSVE
+201 EDPVLSARLSVE
-213 YTLGSQDAGTAVCL
+213 YTLGSQEAGTAVCL
-227 KHYALNNQETNRG
+227 KHFALNNQETNRG

-262 VKEGGAMCIMPAY
+262 VKEGGAMCVMPAY

-287 HLNNE
+287 HLNND
-292 ILRDEWGFKGM
+292 ILRGEWGFKGM

-340 RNGALDEAVVD
+340 RNGALEEAVVD
-351 AKVREILRLRFAIE
+351 AKVREILRLRFAIK

-397 KNEAGNLPVAKDVKK
+397 KNGTGNLPISKDIKK

-441 LEGISKRAAEAGIEV
+441 LEGIQKRAGNDIEV
-456 TYAPGYKNYQM
+456 TYAPGYRSYKM
-467 RMAWGRPGAG
+467 SWGKPGPL
-477 GPVDPLIANS
+477 GPLDAAS
-487 PDEPADPALLA
+487 PDDPADPQLMA
-498 EAVAL
+498 EAVEL

-530 DLPCGQNDVIKALY
+530 DLPCGQNDLIKALY
-544 EANPNVAT
+544 EANPNIVS
-552 VLISGGPTDLRAL
+552 VLISGGPTDLRIL
-565 EPYSPAIVQGWWN
+565 DQYSPAIVQGWWN
-578 GLEGGTALAEVL
+578 GMEGGTALAEVL

-605 LKLEDSPAYA
+605 RKLEDSPAYA
-615 MGNFPGNNTGEDLF
+615 TGSFPGNRSGEDLF

-634 LDATGYTREQIME
+634 LDATGYTRQQIQE
-647 YIANLPEPVSE
+647 YIANLPDPESR
-658 YTEGIF
+658 YAEGVL

-670 ETKEVPVMYA
+670 DTKEVPVMYA

-689 FEYGPLT
+689 FEYGALK
-696 CRQKKDKFVVT
+696 CRQKKDRIQVS
-707 FDVKNLGTMEADEV
+707 FDLKNLGDMEADEV
-721 TQLYVKRL
+721 VQLYVSRP
-729 DSKVERPLKELE
+729 DTRIERPVKELK
-741 AFDRV
+741 AFDRI
-746 TLKGGETKKVT
+746 TLKAGETRKVT
-757 LEFPISELAHW
+757 LEFPVSELAHW
-768 DNGTN
+768 DIETN
-773 GWVLEPGKLEILV
+773 GWVVEPGKVGILV
-786 GSASDDIRQSIT
+786 GSASNDIRQQ
-798 TEI
+798 TETAI

>member
-1 MGKSDYIYI
+1 
-10 VKDVSTSLDMTGW
+10 
-23 KLDMTGWKLD
+23 
-33 MTKTIQLTI
+33 
-42 FMKQIRISAI
+42 MKKYLYSAALLI
-52 LACIAGMIAFAGC
+52 LAAGC
-65 KSMSPQDR
+65 ASLSPQDR

-78 RKINK
+78 KKINK

-128 NGDGFRSLG
+128 NGEGFRSLG

-201 EDPVLAARLSVE
+201 EDPVLSARLSVE
-213 YTLGSQDAGTAVCL
+213 YTKGSQDAGTAVCL
-227 KHYALNNQETNRG
+227 KHYALNNQETDRG

-262 VKEGGAMCIMPAY
+262 VKEGGAMCVMPAY
-275 NKVNGY
+275 NKVNGF

-372 NTVMTSQPETQKIA
+372 NTIMTSQPETQKIA

-397 KNEAGNLPVAKDVKK
+397 KNEAGNLPIAKDVKK

-441 LEGISKRAAEAGIEV
+441 LEGIQARAEKAGVEV
-456 TYAPGYKNYQM
+456 VYAPGYKNYQM
-467 RMAWGRPGAG
+467 RMGWGRPSA
-477 GPVDPLIANS
+477 GPVNPLVANS
-487 PDEPADPALLA
+487 IDEPADPALLA

-530 DLPCGQNDVIKALY
+530 DLPCGQNEVIKALY

-552 VLISGGPTDLRAL
+552 VLISGGPTDLRYL

-615 MGNFPGNNTGEDLF
+615 TGSFPGEGSGEDLF

-634 LDATGYTREQIME
+634 LDATGYTREQIQE
-647 YIANLPEPVSE
+647 YIASLPDPVSE
-658 YTEGIF
+658 YREGIL
-664 VGYRWF
+664 VGYRWYD
-670 ETKEVPVMYA
+670 TKDVPVMYA
-680 FGHGLSYVD
+680 FGHGLSYVE
-689 FEYGPLT
+689 FEYGALT
-696 CRQKKDKFVVT
+696 CKQKKDKIQVS
-707 FDVKNLGTMEADEV
+707 FDLKNLGDMEADEV
-721 TQLYVKRL
+721 AQLYVKRL
-729 DSKVERPLKELE
+729 DSKVERAEKELE
-741 AFDRV
+741 AFERV
-746 TLKGGETKKVT
+746 ALKAGETKNVT
-757 LEFPISELAHW
+757 LEFPLSELAHW
-768 DNGTN
+768 DNETN
-773 GWVLEPGKLEILV
+773 GWVLEPGKIEILV
-786 GSASDDIRQSIT
+786 GSASNDIRQSIQ

>member
-1 MGKSDYIYI
+1 
-10 VKDVSTSLDMTGW
+10 
-23 KLDMTGWKLD
+23 
-33 MTKTIQLTI
+33 
-42 FMKQIRISAI
+42 MKQYLYSAALLI
-52 LACIAGMIAFAGC
+52 LAAGC
-65 KSMSPQDR
+65 ASLSPQDR

-78 RKINK
+78 KKINK

-201 EDPVLAARLSVE
+201 EDPVLSARLAVE
-213 YTLGSQDAGTAVCL
+213 YTKGSQDAGTAVCL
-227 KHYALNNQETNRG
+227 KHYALNNQETDRG
-240 SVNVIADERTMREIY
+240 SVDVIADERTMREIY

-262 VKEGGAMCIMPAY
+262 IKEGGAMCVMPAY
-275 NKVNGY
+275 NKVNGF

-372 NTVMTSQPETQKIA
+372 NTIMTSQPETQKIA

-397 KNEAGNLPVAKDVKK
+397 KNEAGNLPIAKDVKK

-441 LEGISKRAAEAGIEV
+441 LEGIQARAEKAGVEV
-456 TYAPGYKNYQM
+456 VYAPGYKNYQM
-467 RMAWGRPGAG
+467 RMGWGRPSA
-477 GPVDPLIANS
+477 GPVNPLVANS
-487 PDEPADPALLA
+487 IDEPADPALLA

-530 DLPCGQNDVIKALY
+530 DLPCGQNEVIKALY

-552 VLISGGPTDLRAL
+552 VLISGGPTDLRYL

-615 MGNFPGNNTGEDLF
+615 TGSFPGEGSGEDLF

-634 LDATGYTREQIME
+634 LDATGYTREQIQE
-647 YIANLPEPVSE
+647 YIASLPDPVSE
-658 YTEGIF
+658 YREGIL
-664 VGYRWF
+664 VGYRWYD
-670 ETKEVPVMYA
+670 TKDVPVMYA
-680 FGHGLSYVD
+680 FGHGLSYVE
-689 FEYGPLT
+689 FEYGALT
-696 CRQKKDKFVVT
+696 CKQKKDKIQVS
-707 FDVKNLGTMEADEV
+707 FDLKNLGDMEADEV
-721 TQLYVKRL
+721 AQLYVKRL
-729 DSKVERPLKELE
+729 DSKVERAEKELE
-741 AFDRV
+741 AFERV
-746 TLKGGETKKVT
+746 ALKAGETKNVT
-757 LEFPISELAHW
+757 LEFPLSELAHW
-768 DNGTN
+768 DNETN
-773 GWVLEPGKLEILV
+773 GWVLEPGKIEILV
-786 GSASDDIRQSIT
+786 GSASNDIRQSIQ

>member
-1 MGKSDYIYI
+1 
-10 VKDVSTSLDMTGW
+10 
-23 KLDMTGWKLD
+23 
-33 MTKTIQLTI
+33 
-42 FMKQIRISAI
+42 MKQYLYSAALLI
-52 LACIAGMIAFAGC
+52 LAAGC
-65 KSMSPQDR
+65 ASLSPQDR

-78 RKINK
+78 KKINK

-201 EDPVLAARLSVE
+201 EDPVLSARLSVE
-213 YTLGSQDAGTAVCL
+213 YTKGSQDAGTAVCL
-227 KHYALNNQETNRG
+227 KHYALNNQETDRG
-240 SVNVIADERTMREIY
+240 SVDVIADERTMREIY

-262 VKEGGAMCIMPAY
+262 VKEGGAMCVMPAY
-275 NKVNGY
+275 NKVNGF

-372 NTVMTSQPETQKIA
+372 NTIMTSQPETQKIA

-397 KNEAGNLPVAKDVKK
+397 KNEAGNLPIAKDVKK

-435 LYEISP
+435 LYEITP
-441 LEGISKRAAEAGIEV
+441 LEGIQARAEKAGVEV
-456 TYAPGYKNYQM
+456 VYAPGYKNYQM
-467 RMAWGRPGAG
+467 RMGWGRPSA
-477 GPVDPLIANS
+477 GPVNPLVANS
-487 PDEPADPALLA
+487 IDEPADPALLA

-530 DLPCGQNDVIKALY
+530 DLPCGQNEVIKALY

-552 VLISGGPTDLRAL
+552 VLISGGPTDLRYL

-615 MGNFPGNNTGEDLF
+615 TGSFPGEGSGEDLF

-634 LDATGYTREQIME
+634 LDATGYTREQIQE
-647 YIANLPEPVSE
+647 YIASLPDPVSE
-658 YTEGIF
+658 YREGIL
-664 VGYRWF
+664 VGYRWYD
-670 ETKEVPVMYA
+670 TKDVPVMYA
-680 FGHGLSYVD
+680 FGHGLSYVE
-689 FEYGPLT
+689 FEYGTLT
-696 CRQKKDKFVVT
+696 CKQKKDKIQVS
-707 FDVKNLGTMEADEV
+707 FDLKNLGDMEADEV
-721 TQLYVKRL
+721 PQLYVKRL
-729 DSKVERPLKELE
+729 DSKVERAEKELE
-741 AFDRV
+741 AFERV
-746 TLKGGETKKVT
+746 ALKAGETKNVT
-757 LEFPISELAHW
+757 LEFPLSELAHW
-768 DNGTN
+768 DNETN
-773 GWVLEPGKLEILV
+773 GWVLEPGKIEILV
-786 GSASDDIRQSIT
+786 GSASNDIRQSIQ

>member
-1 MGKSDYIYI
+1 
-10 VKDVSTSLDMTGW
+10 
-23 KLDMTGWKLD
+23 
-33 MTKTIQLTI
+33 
-42 FMKQIRISAI
+42 MKKYLYSAALLI
-52 LACIAGMIAFAGC
+52 LAAGC
-65 KSMSPQDR
+65 ASLSPQDR

-78 RKINK
+78 KKINK

-201 EDPVLAARLSVE
+201 EDPVLSARLSVE
-213 YTLGSQDAGTAVCL
+213 YTKGSQDAGTAVCL
-227 KHYALNNQETNRG
+227 KHYALNNQETDRG
-240 SVNVIADERTMREIY
+240 SVDVIADERTMREIY

-262 VKEGGAMCIMPAY
+262 IKEGGAMCVMPAY
-275 NKVNGY
+275 NKVNGF

-351 AKVREILRLRFAIE
+351 EKVREILRLRFAID

-372 NTVMTSQPETQKIA
+372 NTIMTSQPETQKIA

-397 KNEAGNLPVAKDVKK
+397 KNEAGNLPIAKDVKK

-441 LEGISKRAAEAGIEV
+441 LEGIQARAEKAGVEV
-456 TYAPGYKNYQM
+456 VYAPGYKNYQM
-467 RMAWGRPGAG
+467 RMGWGRPSA
-477 GPVDPLIANS
+477 GPVNPLVANS
-487 PDEPADPALLA
+487 IDEPADPALLA

-530 DLPCGQNDVIKALY
+530 DLPCGQNEVIKALY

-552 VLISGGPTDLRAL
+552 VLISGGPTDLRYL

-615 MGNFPGNNTGEDLF
+615 TGSFPGEGSGEDLF

-634 LDATGYTREQIME
+634 LDATGYTREQIQE
-647 YIANLPEPVSE
+647 YIANLPAPESH

-680 FGHGLSYVD
+680 FGHGLSYVE

-696 CRQKKDKFVVT
+696 CKQKKDKIQVS
-707 FDVKNLGTMEADEV
+707 FDLKNLGDMEADEV
-721 TQLYVKRL
+721 AQLYVKRL
-729 DSKVERPLKELE
+729 DSKVERAEKELE
-741 AFDRV
+741 AFERV
-746 TLKGGETKKVT
+746 ALKAGETKNVT
-757 LEFPISELAHW
+757 LEFPLSELAHW
-768 DNGTN
+768 DNETN
-773 GWVLEPGKLEILV
+773 GWVLEPGKIEILV
-786 GSASDDIRQSIT
+786 GSASNDIRQSIH

>member
-1 MGKSDYIYI
+1 
-10 VKDVSTSLDMTGW
+10 
-23 KLDMTGWKLD
+23 
-33 MTKTIQLTI
+33 
-42 FMKQIRISAI
+42 MKKYLYSAALLI
-52 LACIAGMIAFAGC
+52 LAAGC
-65 KSMSPQDR
+65 ASLSPQDR

-78 RKINK
+78 KKINK

-128 NGDGFRSLG
+128 NGEGFRSLG

-201 EDPVLAARLSVE
+201 EDPVLSARLSVE
-213 YTLGSQDAGTAVCL
+213 YTKGSQDAGTAVCL
-227 KHYALNNQETNRG
+227 KHYALNNQETDRG
-240 SVNVIADERTMREIY
+240 SVDVIADERTMREIY

-262 VKEGGAMCIMPAY
+262 IKEGGAMCVMPAY
-275 NKVNGY
+275 NKVNGF

-351 AKVREILRLRFAIE
+351 EKVREILRLRFAID

-372 NTVMTSQPETQKIA
+372 NTIMTSQPETQKIA

-397 KNEAGNLPVAKDVKK
+397 KNEAGNLPIAKDVKK

-441 LEGISKRAAEAGIEV
+441 LEGIQARAEKAGVEV
-456 TYAPGYKNYQM
+456 VYAPGYKNYQM
-467 RMAWGRPGAG
+467 RMGWGRPSA
-477 GPVDPLIANS
+477 GPVNPLVANS
-487 PDEPADPALLA
+487 IDEPADPALLA

-530 DLPCGQNDVIKALY
+530 DLPCGQNEVIKALY

-552 VLISGGPTDLRAL
+552 VLISGGPTDLRYL

-615 MGNFPGNNTGEDLF
+615 TGSFPGEGSGEDLF

-634 LDATGYTREQIME
+634 LDATGYTREQIQE
-647 YIANLPEPVSE
+647 YIASLPDPVSE
-658 YTEGIF
+658 YREGIL
-664 VGYRWF
+664 VGYRWYD
-670 ETKEVPVMYA
+670 TKDVPVMYA
-680 FGHGLSYVD
+680 FGHGLSYVE
-689 FEYGPLT
+689 FEYGALT
-696 CRQKKDKFVVT
+696 CKQKKDKIQVS
-707 FDVKNLGTMEADEV
+707 FDLKNLGDMEADEV
-721 TQLYVKRL
+721 AQLYVKRL
-729 DSKVERPLKELE
+729 DSKVERAEKELE
-741 AFDRV
+741 AFERV
-746 TLKGGETKKVT
+746 ALKAGETKNVT
-757 LEFPISELAHW
+757 LEFPLSELAHW
-768 DNGTN
+768 DNETN
-773 GWVLEPGKLEILV
+773 GWVLEPGKIEILV
-786 GSASDDIRQSIT
+786 GSASNDIRQSIQ

>member
-1 MGKSDYIYI
+1 
-10 VKDVSTSLDMTGW
+10 
-23 KLDMTGWKLD
+23 
-33 MTKTIQLTI
+33 
-42 FMKQIRISAI
+42 MKQLKLSAI
-52 LACIAGMIAFAGC
+52 MTCVAAIVALAGC

-78 RKINK
+78 KKINE
-83 IIAQMTLEEKVEM
+83 IIAQMSLEEKVEM

-160 AYKNGWAMGKEG
+160 ARKNGWAMGKEG

-213 YTLGSQDAGTAVCL
+213 YTIGSQDAGTAVCL

-240 SVNVIADERTMREIY
+240 SVDVIADERTMREIY

-262 VKEGGAMCIMPAY
+262 VKEGGAMCVMPAY

-340 RNGALDEAVVD
+340 RNGALDESVID

-372 NTVMTSQPETQKIA
+372 NTIMTSQPETQQVA

-397 KNEAGNLPVAKDVKK
+397 KNDKGNLPISDEVKK

-435 LYEISP
+435 LYEVTP
-441 LEGISKRAAEAGIEV
+441 LEGIRKRAAEAGVEV
-456 TYAPGYKNYQM
+456 VYAPGYKNYVM
-467 RMAWGRPGAG
+467 RMSWGRPTPL
-477 GPVDPLIANS
+477 GPLDAVS
-487 PDEPADPALLA
+487 PADPADPALLA
-498 EAVAL
+498 EAVEI

-530 DLPCGQNDVIKALY
+530 DLPCGQNEVIKALH
-544 EANPNVAT
+544 EANPNVTT

-605 LKLEDSPAYA
+605 RKLEDSPAYA
-615 MGNFPGNNTGEDLF
+615 TGSFPGNNTGEDLF

-634 LDATGYTREQIME
+634 LDATGYTREQIQE
-647 YIANLPEPVSE
+647 YIANLPAPVSE
-658 YTEGIF
+658 YREGIF

-670 ETKEVPVMYA
+670 EAKDVPVMYA

-689 FEYGPLT
+689 FEYGALS
-696 CRQKKDKFVVT
+696 CRKKKGMIQVSLDIT
-707 FDVKNLGTMEADEV
+707 NLGDMEADEV
-721 TQLYVKRL
+721 VQLYVSRPDTKI
-729 DSKVERPLKELE
+729 ERPVKELE
-741 AFDRV
+741 AFERV
-746 TLKGGETKKVT
+746 TLKAGETKNVT
-757 LEFPISELAHW
+757 LEFPVSELAHW
-768 DNGTN
+768 DMETN
-773 GWVLEPGKLEILV
+773 GWTVEPGKVQILV
-786 GSASDDIRQSIT
+786 GAASDDIRQTIE
-798 TEI
+798 TEIR

>member
-1 MGKSDYIYI
+1 MKH
-10 VKDVSTSLDMTGW
+10 STSS
-23 KLDMTGWKLD
+23 
-33 MTKTIQLTI
+33 IILTA
-42 FMKQIRISAI
+42 FMALAI
-52 LACIAGMIAFAGC
+52 ATGC
-65 KSMSPQDR
+65 KNGISPQDR

-78 RKINK
+78 KKINE

-240 SVNVIADERTMREIY
+240 SVDVIADERTMREIY

-262 VKEGGAMCIMPAY
+262 IKEGGAMCVMPAY

-340 RNGALDEAVVD
+340 RNGALDEAIVD

-372 NTVMTSQPETQKIA
+372 NTIMTSQPETQQVA

-397 KNEAGNLPVAKDVKK
+397 KNQNDVLPISKEVKK

-435 LYEISP
+435 LYEITP
-441 LEGISKRAAEAGIEV
+441 LEGLQKRAGEDVEIV
-456 TYAPGYKNYQM
+456 YAPGYKNYV
-467 RMAWGRPGAG
+467 MAWGRPSG
-477 GPVDPLIANS
+477 LS
-487 PDEPADPALLA
+487 PIETVVTDEPADPALVA

-503 AKDADMV
+503 AKESDLV

-530 DLPCGQNDVIKALY
+530 DLPCGQNEVVKALY
-544 EANPNVAT
+544 EANPNLVT
-552 VLISGGPTDLRAL
+552 VLISGGPTDLRVL
-565 EPYSPAIVQGWWN
+565 EQYSPAIVQGWWN

-615 MGNFPGNNTGEDLF
+615 TGSFPGNNTGEDLF

-634 LDATGYTREQIME
+634 LDATGYTREQIQE
-647 YIANLPEPVSE
+647 YIENLPDPVSE
-658 YTEGIF
+658 YKEGIF

-670 ETKEVPVMYA
+670 ETKNVPVMYA

-689 FEYGPLT
+689 FEYGKLS
-696 CRQKKDKFVVT
+696 CRQRKDMIEVS
-707 FDVKNLGTMEADEV
+707 FDLKNLGDMEADEV
-721 TQLYVKRL
+721 VQLYVKRL

-741 AFDRV
+741 AFDRI
-746 TLKGGETKKVT
+746 TLQGGETKSVT
-757 LEFPISELAHW
+757 LSFPVSELAHW
-768 DNGTN
+768 DMETN
-773 GWVLEPGKLEILV
+773 GWVLEHGKIEILV
-786 GSASDDIRQSIT
+786 GSSSDDIRQSIQ

>member
-1 MGKSDYIYI
+1 MKKVLQLAALALI
-10 VKDVSTSLDMTGW
+10 V
-23 KLDMTGWKLD
+23 
-33 MTKTIQLTI
+33 
-42 FMKQIRISAI
+42 
-52 LACIAGMIAFAGC
+52 AGC
-65 KSMSPQDR
+65 GCGMSPQDR

-78 RKINK
+78 KKINE

-128 NGDGFRSLG
+128 NGDGFRPLG

-160 AYKNGWAMGKEG
+160 ARKNGWAMGKEG

-213 YTLGSQDAGTAVCL
+213 YTIGSQEAGTAVCL
-227 KHYALNNQETNRG
+227 KHYALNNQETDRG

-262 VKEGGAMCIMPAY
+262 IKEGGAMCVMPAY

-292 ILRDEWGFKGM
+292 ILRGEWGFKGM

-340 RNGALDEAVVD
+340 RNGALPESIVD
-351 AKVREILRLRFAIE
+351 DKVREILRLRFAIE

-372 NTVMTSQPETQKIA
+372 NTIMTSQPETQQVA

-397 KNEAGNLPVAKDVKK
+397 KNEGNLPISKEVKK

-441 LEGISKRAAEAGIEV
+441 LEGIQKKAAEAGVEV
-456 TYAPGYKNYQM
+456 VYAPGYKNYKM
-467 RMAWGRPGAG
+467 RMGWGRPSA
-477 GPVDPLIANS
+477 GPVDPLTATS
-487 PDEPADPALLA
+487 ADEPADPVLLA

-530 DLPCGQNDVIKALY
+530 DLPCGQNEVIKSLY

-552 VLISGGPTDLRAL
+552 VLISGGPTDLRFL
-565 EPYSPAIVQGWWN
+565 EPYSPSIVQGWWN

-605 LKLEDSPAYA
+605 LKLEDSPAFA
-615 MGNFPGNNTGEDLF
+615 LGNFGKNASEDLF

-634 LDATGYTREQIME
+634 LDATGYTREQIQE
-647 YIANLPEPVSE
+647 YIANLPAPESH

-670 ETKEVPVMYA
+670 ETKNVPVMYA

-696 CRQKKDKFVVT
+696 CKQKKDKIYVT
-707 FDVKNLGTMEADEV
+707 FELKNLGDMEADEV
-721 TQLYVKRL
+721 AQLYVKRIG
-729 DSKVERPLKELE
+729 SAVERPLKELE

-746 TLKGGETKKVT
+746 TLKAGETKTVT
-757 LEFPISELAHW
+757 LEFPVSELAHW
-768 DNGTN
+768 DMETN
-773 GWVLEPGKLEILV
+773 GWILEPGKIEILV
-786 GSASDDIRQSIT
+786 GSASNDIRQTIE

>member
-1 MGKSDYIYI
+1 MKKYLY
-10 VKDVSTSLDMTGW
+10 STAL
-23 KLDMTGWKLD
+23 L
-33 MTKTIQLTI
+33 
-42 FMKQIRISAI
+42 I
-52 LACIAGMIAFAGC
+52 LAAGC
-65 KSMSPQDR
+65 ASLSPQDR

-78 RKINK
+78 KKINK

-201 EDPVLAARLSVE
+201 EDPVLSARLAVE
-213 YTLGSQDAGTAVCL
+213 YTKGSQDAGTAVCL
-227 KHYALNNQETNRG
+227 KHYALNNQETDRG
-240 SVNVIADERTMREIY
+240 SVDVIADERTMREIY

-262 VKEGGAMCIMPAY
+262 IKEGGAMCVMPAY
-275 NKVNGY
+275 NKVNGF

-397 KNEAGNLPVAKDVKK
+397 KNEAGNLPIAKDVKK

-441 LEGISKRAAEAGIEV
+441 LEGIQARAEKAGVEV
-456 TYAPGYKNYQM
+456 VYAPGYKNYQM
-467 RMAWGRPGAG
+467 RMGWGRPSA
-477 GPVDPLIANS
+477 GPVNPLVANS
-487 PDEPADPALLA
+487 IDEPADPALLA

-530 DLPCGQNDVIKALY
+530 DLPCGQNEVIKALY

-552 VLISGGPTDLRAL
+552 VLISGGPTDLRYL

-615 MGNFPGNNTGEDLF
+615 TGSFPGEGSGEDLF

-634 LDATGYTREQIME
+634 LDATGYTREQIQE
-647 YIANLPEPVSE
+647 YIASLPDPVSE
-658 YTEGIF
+658 YREGIL
-664 VGYRWF
+664 VGYRWYD
-670 ETKEVPVMYA
+670 TKDVPVMYA
-680 FGHGLSYVD
+680 FGHGLSYVE
-689 FEYGPLT
+689 FEYGALT
-696 CRQKKDKFVVT
+696 CKQKKDKIQVS
-707 FDVKNLGTMEADEV
+707 FDLKNLGDMEADEV
-721 TQLYVKRL
+721 AQLYVKRL
-729 DSKVERPLKELE
+729 DSKVERAEKELE
-741 AFDRV
+741 AFERV
-746 TLKGGETKKVT
+746 ALKAGETKNVT
-757 LEFPISELAHW
+757 LEFPLSELAHW
-768 DNGTN
+768 DNETN
-773 GWVLEPGKLEILV
+773 GWVLEPGKIEILV
-786 GSASDDIRQSIT
+786 GSASNDIRQSIQ

>member
-1 MGKSDYIYI
+1 
-10 VKDVSTSLDMTGW
+10 
-23 KLDMTGWKLD
+23 
-33 MTKTIQLTI
+33 
-42 FMKQIRISAI
+42 MKKYLYSAALLI
-52 LACIAGMIAFAGC
+52 LAAGC
-65 KSMSPQDR
+65 ASLSPQDR

-78 RKINK
+78 KKINR

-201 EDPVLAARLSVE
+201 EDPVLSARLSVE
-213 YTLGSQDAGTAVCL
+213 YTKGSQDAGTAVCL
-227 KHYALNNQETNRG
+227 KHYALNNQETDRG
-240 SVNVIADERTMREIY
+240 SVNVLADERTMREIY

-262 VKEGGAMCIMPAY
+262 IKEGGAMCVMPAY
-275 NKVNGY
+275 NKVNGF

-351 AKVREILRLRFAIE
+351 AKVREILRLRFAID

-372 NTVMTSQPETQKIA
+372 NTIMTSQPETQKIA

-397 KNEAGNLPVAKDVKK
+397 KNEAGNLPIAKDVKK

-441 LEGISKRAAEAGIEV
+441 LEGIQARAEKAGVEV
-456 TYAPGYKNYQM
+456 VYAPGYKNYQM
-467 RMAWGRPGAG
+467 RMGWGRPSA
-477 GPVDPLIANS
+477 GPVNPLVANS
-487 PDEPADPALLA
+487 IDEPADPALLA

-530 DLPCGQNDVIKALY
+530 DLPCGQNEVIKALY

-552 VLISGGPTDLRAL
+552 VLISGGPTDLRYL
-565 EPYSPAIVQGWWN
+565 EPYSPSIVQGWWN

-615 MGNFPGNNTGEDLF
+615 TGSFPGEGSGEDLF

-634 LDATGYTREQIME
+634 LDATGYTREQIQE
-647 YIANLPEPVSE
+647 YIASLPDPVSE
-658 YTEGIF
+658 YREGIL
-664 VGYRWF
+664 VGYRWYD
-670 ETKEVPVMYA
+670 TKDVPVMYA
-680 FGHGLSYVD
+680 FGHGLSYVE
-689 FEYGPLT
+689 FEYGALT
-696 CRQKKDKFVVT
+696 CKQKKDKIQVS
-707 FDVKNLGTMEADEV
+707 FDLKNLGDMEADEV
-721 TQLYVKRL
+721 AQLYVKRL
-729 DSKVERPLKELE
+729 DSKVERAEKELE
-741 AFDRV
+741 AFERV
-746 TLKGGETKKVT
+746 ALKAGETKNVT
-757 LEFPISELAHW
+757 LEFPLSELAHW
-768 DNGTN
+768 DNETN
-773 GWVLEPGKLEILV
+773 GWVLELGKIEILV
-786 GSASDDIRQSIT
+786 GSASNDIRQSIQ

>member
-1 MGKSDYIYI
+1 
-10 VKDVSTSLDMTGW
+10 
-23 KLDMTGWKLD
+23 
-33 MTKTIQLTI
+33 
-42 FMKQIRISAI
+42 MKKYLYSAALLI
-52 LACIAGMIAFAGC
+52 LAAGC
-65 KSMSPQDR
+65 ASLSPQDR

-78 RKINK
+78 KKINK

-201 EDPVLAARLSVE
+201 EDPVLSARLSVE
-213 YTLGSQDAGTAVCL
+213 YTKGSQDAGTAVCL
-227 KHYALNNQETNRG
+227 KHYALNNQETDRG
-240 SVNVIADERTMREIY
+240 SVDVIADERTMREIY

-262 VKEGGAMCIMPAY
+262 VKEGGAMCVMPAY
-275 NKVNGY
+275 NKVNGF

-351 AKVREILRLRFAIE
+351 EKVREILRLRFAID

-372 NTVMTSQPETQKIA
+372 NTIMTSQPETQKIA

-397 KNEAGNLPVAKDVKK
+397 KNEAGNLPISKDVKK
-412 IAVIGQNAVLTTA
+412 IAVIGQNAVLSTA

-441 LEGISKRAAEAGIEV
+441 LEGIQARAEKAGVEV
-456 TYAPGYKNYQM
+456 VYAPGYKNYQM
-467 RMAWGRPGAG
+467 RMGWGRPSA
-477 GPVDPLIANS
+477 GPVNPLVANS
-487 PDEPADPALLA
+487 IDEPADPALLA
-498 EAVAL
+498 DAVAL

-530 DLPCGQNDVIKALY
+530 DLPCGQNEVIKALY

-552 VLISGGPTDLRAL
+552 VLISGGPTDLRYL

-615 MGNFPGNNTGEDLF
+615 TGSFPGEGSGEDLF

-634 LDATGYTREQIME
+634 LDATGYTREQIQE
-647 YIANLPEPVSE
+647 YIANLPAPESH

-696 CRQKKDKFVVT
+696 CKHKKDKFYVT
-707 FDVKNLGTMEADEV
+707 FALKNLGDMEADEV
-721 TQLYVKRL
+721 AQLYVKRI
-729 DSKVERPLKELE
+729 DSAVERPLKELE
-741 AFDRV
+741 AFDRI

-757 LEFPISELAHW
+757 LEFPVSELAHW
-768 DNGTN
+768 DNETN
-773 GWVLEPGKLEILV
+773 EWVLEHGKLEILV
-786 GSASDDIRQSIT
+786 GSASNDIRQTIA